1 MGVAASGGTALLFS
15 ETQESI
21 VQRGFTHAD
30 LVQIGSENDPVL
42 RELRSLGVDFYKK
55 HCLFEKSLG

>member
-1 MGVAASGGTALLFS
+1 MGAAASGGTALLFS

-21 VQRGFTHAD
+21 VQRGFAHAD
-30 LVQIGSENDPVL
+30 LAQIGSENDPML

-55 HCLFEKSLG
+55 HCLFEKSLD